1 MEDSRASEYL
11 MHFGLSRQEALVYE
25 QLLARGKQTGYIYDL
40 QFTIYN
46 LAARCNAV

>member
-1 MEDSRASEYL
+1 LQFYIADVFCFGHSAYFDERR
-11 MHFGLSRQEALVYE
+11 HF
-25 QLLARGKQTGYIYDL
+25 IYDL